1 MDSTTQEVITF
12 IEENDVKFIR
22 LAFCDVLGRQ
32 KNISVMPSQITRVFE
47 DGISFDAAAVLG
59 FKGIAESDLFLFPDA
74 TTLDIL
80 PWRPQVGRVIR
91 FFCDI
96 RYGDGT
102 PFEND
107 TRSLLKNKLYVIKE
121 KGMRVMTGMECEFYL
136 FSLDEKGQPT
146 LRPMDQGAYL
156 DIAPKDKG
164 EDIRREICL
173 TLEEMGIMPESSH
186 HEQGP
191 GQNEIDFH
199 FDDALISCD
208 HYMTFKWAVET
219 IADSNDLYAS
229 FMPKPL
235 KDKSGSG
242 LHINLSLAKNNR
254 NIFAK
259 EQPELF
265 HQFIAGILA
274 HIREITLFLNPD
286 RNSYERLGEYEAPMY
301 ISWSHRNRSALI
313 RIPDASPAYMR
324 CEVRSPDNLCN
335 PYLAVYLLLCAGMEG
350 IEKQLVLQEE
360 SHGDLNAKGSEFP
373 TIPLSLEEAL
383 DCAKESSFLKKHL
396 PESLLEFYLTYMKKE
411 HR

>member
-173 TLEEMGIMPESSH
+173 TLEEM
-186 HEQGP
+186 
-191 GQNEIDFH
+191 
-199 FDDALISCD
+199 
-208 HYMTFKWAVET
+208 
-219 IADSNDLYAS
+219 
-229 FMPKPL
+229 
-235 KDKSGSG
+235 
-242 LHINLSLAKNNR
+242 
-254 NIFAK
+254 
-259 EQPELF
+259 
-265 HQFIAGILA
+265 
-274 HIREITLFLNPD
+274 
-286 RNSYERLGEYEAPMY
+286 
-301 ISWSHRNRSALI
+301 
-313 RIPDASPAYMR
+313 
-324 CEVRSPDNLCN
+324 
-335 PYLAVYLLLCAGMEG
+335 
-350 IEKQLVLQEE
+350 
-360 SHGDLNAKGSEFP
+360 
-373 TIPLSLEEAL
+373 
-383 DCAKESSFLKKHL
+383 
-396 PESLLEFYLTYMKKE
+396 
-411 HR
+411 

>member
-1 MDSTTQEVITF
+1 
-12 IEENDVKFIR
+12 
-22 LAFCDVLGRQ
+22 
-32 KNISVMPSQITRVFE
+32 
-47 DGISFDAAAVLG
+47 
-59 FKGIAESDLFLFPDA
+59 
-74 TTLDIL
+74 
-80 PWRPQVGRVIR
+80 
-91 FFCDI
+91 
-96 RYGDGT
+96 
-102 PFEND
+102 
-107 TRSLLKNKLYVIKE
+107 
-121 KGMRVMTGMECEFYL
+121 
-136 FSLDEKGQPT
+136 
-146 LRPMDQGAYL
+146 
-156 DIAPKDKG
+156 
-164 EDIRREICL
+164 
-173 TLEEMGIMPESSH
+173 MPESSH

-199 FDDALISCD
+199 FDEALISCD